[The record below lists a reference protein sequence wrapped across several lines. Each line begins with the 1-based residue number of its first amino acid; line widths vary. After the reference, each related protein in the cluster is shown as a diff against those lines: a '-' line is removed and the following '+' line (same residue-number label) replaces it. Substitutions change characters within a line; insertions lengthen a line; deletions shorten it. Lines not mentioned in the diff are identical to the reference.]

1 MEFNAMTAI
10 RAIGLLKATTAA
22 IVLSA
27 GLWAGLSAPAQSAI
41 CAGIDLPDSIEREE
55 TLVLNG
61 MGIRIATI
69 FNFHMY
75 VAGLYV
81 PEPQTDPES
90 IIGIDQ
96 SRVLVMV
103 FLRDVSQRSMRK
115 AIAEAIEVNAAERDL
130 SSVIDQLAIVPEVL
144 PDVNEG
150 QSLIFDY
157 APGWGTAVMLD
168 GETIANIEG
177 DEFASGLFSLWL
189 GVPANEELKEG
200 LLGGQC
206 EQ

>member
-1 MEFNAMTAI
+1 MPRSELKLVSAVYHNRLKKKMKLENPATVAYGLDKIVDDLTDKAI
-10 RAIGLLKATTAA
+10 TGCSTLSKELLSELEGKDKSASAA
-22 IVLSA
+22 IV
-27 GLWAGLSAPAQSAI
+27 G
-41 CAGIDLPDSIEREE
+41 
-55 TLVLNG
+55 
-61 MGIRIATI
+61 
-69 FNFHMY
+69 
-75 VAGLYV
+75 
-81 PEPQTDPES
+81 
-90 IIGIDQ
+90 
-96 SRVLVMV
+96 
-103 FLRDVSQRSMRK
+103 K

-130 SSVIDQLAIVPEVL
+130 STVIEQLSIVPEVL
-144 PDVNEG
+144 PDVSEG
-150 QSLIFDY
+150 QALIFDY

>member
-10 RAIGLLKATTAA
+10 RAIDLLKAIT
-22 IVLSA
+22 VGLV
-27 GLWAGLSAPAQSAI
+27 LWAGLAAPANAAV
-41 CAGIDLPDSIEREE
+41 CAGIDLPDTIEREE

-69 FNFHMY
+69 FKFHMY

-81 PEPQTDPES
+81 PEDDPES
-90 IIGIDQ
+90 IISVDQ

-103 FLRDVSQRSMRK
+103 FLRDVSQRTMRK

-130 SSVIDQLAIVPEVL
+130 STVIEQLSIVPEVL

-150 QSLIFDY
+150 QALIFDY

-168 GETIANIEG
+168 GDTIANIEG

>member
-1 MEFNAMTAI
+1 MTANRGI
-10 RAIGLLKATTAA
+10 DVLKAITAA
-22 IVLSA
+22 LV
-27 GLWAGLSAPAQSAI
+27 LWAGLSAPAQSAV
-41 CAGIDLPDSIEREE
+41 CAGVDLPDTLEREE
-55 TLVLNG
+55 LLVLNG

-90 IIGIDQ
+90 IIGVDQ

-103 FLRDVSQRSMRK
+103 FLRDVSQRTMRK
-115 AIAEAIEVNAAERDL
+115 AIAEAIEVNAADRDM
-130 SSVIDQLAIVPEVL
+130 STVIDQLSIVPEVL
-144 PDVNEG
+144 PEVNEG
-150 QSLIFDY
+150 QALIFDY
-157 APGWGTAVMLD
+157 APGYGTAVMLD

-177 DEFASGLFSLWL
+177 DAFASALFSLWL
-189 GVPANEELKEG
+189 GVPANEELKVG

-206 EQ
+206 EE